1 MDTESVWMPRRV
13 AWLLTHAALRSAEVP
28 VLRSLGCEV
37 WTQKAFPDTAAY
49 RSCRAD
55 TGWDSHLTLPADELA
70 LLNDFDFY
78 TQPIT
83 DTIAD
88 ILNRRFDLVV
98 IDGFALKAR
107 EALTRF
113 RGPVLMRAFGIAHP
127 NSYTGVFFQHNLPGL
142 AAAIRSNYSRFH
154 FGAFYEP
161 VIPHEVPLLANR
173 GFHLPIT
180 LPSAAWAIEGT
191 WTGGDPSVFF
201 VCPSINSHPECRN
214 IYDNFKAHFGDLP
227 HVIAGRQPDPVDDP
241 CVKGFMDAG
250 EYAARFRTAAL
261 MFYHSTEPRHLHYH
275 PVEAMAS
282 GMPVVYMRGGLL
294 EQFDTGSQAGACA
307 TFAEAREK
315 ARRIMAGDTNLVAR
329 IRDSQRTVL
338 ARWRPEVARDGW
350 KAWFS
355 KFRAGKDNM
364 AVPLD
369 DRPCVPPV
377 STSEQSRQF
386 PYLDPELNRFNA
398 EPRLGGGNGVHGALS
413 RWLALRGWDSTRPRR
428 MMQAVKRYALAVFGE
443 GTLLPKRLE
452 RTRRWRRSLGLE
464 TSPAFTEEPE
474 NEMKAR

>member
-1 MDTESVWMPRRV
+1 MNTHKAWVPRRV

-55 TGWDSHLTLPADELA
+55 MGWDTHLTLPADELA
-70 LLNDFDFY
+70 LLNGFDFY

-107 EALTRF
+107 ETLTRF

-127 NSYTGVFFQHNLPGL
+127 NSYSAVFFKHNLPGL
-142 AAAIRSNYSRFH
+142 ASVIRSNYDRFH

-161 VIPHEVPLLANR
+161 VIPHEVPLLSNR

-180 LPSAAWAIEGT
+180 LPSGAWAREGT

-227 HVIAGRQPDPVDDP
+227 HVIAGRQTDPVDDP
-241 CVKGFMDAG
+241 RVRGFMEAD
-250 EYAARFRTAAL
+250 EYAEKFRTAAL

-294 EQFDTGSQAGACA
+294 ERFDNGSQAGACD

-315 ARRIMAGDTNLVAR
+315 AKRILAGDTDLVTQ
-329 IRDSQRTVL
+329 IRESQQTVL
-338 ARWRPEVARDGW
+338 ARWRPEVAREGW
-350 KAWFS
+350 KSWFS
-355 KFRAGKDNM
+355 NFRPGIDNM
-364 AVPLD
+364 AVPLVT
-369 DRPCVPPV
+369 RPCIPPD
-377 STSEQSRQF
+377 SAPEHSRLF
-386 PYLDPELNRFNA
+386 PYLDIHLNPHNEAGRKVRGF
-398 EPRLGGGNGVHGALS
+398 S
-413 RWLALRGWDSTRPRR
+413 RWLALQGWDPTRPRR
-428 MMQAVKRYALAVFGE
+428 MMQAIGRYALAVFGE
-443 GTLLPKRLE
+443 KTLLPKRLE

-464 TSPAFTEEPE
+464 TSPAFTEKPE